1 MPPKGYRR
9 PIADAPVIRI
19 KELPAR
25 ASLRPR
31 YEYTTLS
38 SEQPIKAAQLDSYG
52 VDGWRVVGVYVRFD
66 AVHVIFERE
75 AL

>member
-9 PIADAPVIRI
+9 PIADAPTIRI
-19 KELPAR
+19 KMPPLPT
-25 ASLRPR
+25 RPR

-52 VDGWRVVGVYVRFD
+52 VDGWRVVGMYVRFD

>member
-9 PIADAPVIRI
+9 PQHITDMPTLEKRW
-19 KELPAR
+19 R
-25 ASLRPR
+25 Q

-75 AL
+75 AA